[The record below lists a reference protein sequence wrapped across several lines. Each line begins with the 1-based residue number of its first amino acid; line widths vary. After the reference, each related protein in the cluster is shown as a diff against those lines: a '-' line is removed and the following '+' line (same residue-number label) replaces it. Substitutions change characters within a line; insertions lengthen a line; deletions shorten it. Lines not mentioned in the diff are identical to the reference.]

1 MEEAPDPFR
10 VLGVPP
16 DSSWTEIKEAYR
28 AKARLYHPDVNPGLE
43 AWAETQM
50 KLLNL
55 ALAMIRAGDAPRRGP
70 RLWENGRR
78 SAVLT
83 AVDPFEV
90 LGLGEDAT
98 AEELLRAYQSS
109 VAAWHPDLNT
119 DVDRRDGL
127 RAVSRLDE
135 AYRATLWRRA

>member
-16 DSSWTEIKEAYR
+16 DALWTEIKEAYR

-50 KLLNL
+50 KILNA
-55 ALAMIRAGDAPRRGP
+55 ALAMIRTGDAPHGP
-70 RLWENGRR
+70 RPREKGRR

-83 AVDPFEV
+83 AADPFEV

-98 AEELLRAYQSS
+98 AEELMRAYQSS
-109 VAAWHPDLNT
+109 VAAWHPDLNA

-135 AYRATLWRRA
+135 AYRAALRRRA